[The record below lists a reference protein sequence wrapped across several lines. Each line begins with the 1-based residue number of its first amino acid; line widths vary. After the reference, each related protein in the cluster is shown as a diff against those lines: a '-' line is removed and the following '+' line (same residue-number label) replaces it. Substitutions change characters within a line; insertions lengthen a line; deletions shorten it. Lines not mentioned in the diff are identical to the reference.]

1 MSETIRGVYRNGVIE
16 PAEPLKIAEGTEVY
30 VTVQQKRSR
39 EELLSLLLK
48 LKERGVID
56 FIPEGVGEPFPD
68 IEPIKIKG
76 GPMSDTIIE
85 GRGPR

>member
-30 VTVQQKRSR
+30 VTVPHKRTP
-39 EELLSLLLK
+39 EERLKLLLLLK
-48 LKERGVID
+48 EKGVVD
-56 FIPEGVGEPFPD
+56 FNPTHFGKPIPP

-85 GRGPR
+85 DRGPR